1 MAGLDRARRAV
12 VVAATVASVAALAAG
27 RTGVAVPMAHP
38 AAPAAAAPHTAAAGV
53 ELRLVT
59 CGRPGPAPAREPLV
73 NELALSHV
81 E

>member
-1 MAGLDRARRAV
+1 MAGLDRARRAA
-12 VVAATVASVAALAAG
+12 VVAGVAALAAG
-27 RTGVAVPMAHP
+27 CTGVAVPMAHP

-59 CGRPGPAPAREPLV
+59 CGRPGRLRAREPLV
-73 NELALSHV
+73 NELALSYV